1 MVIHVRRVHN
11 KCLTIGVSI
20 GNYAD
25 TKYLVGVE
33 IGKVT
38 EPPRVTVN
46 SGGRTKLEVAW
57 LEQLR
62 S

>member
-1 MVIHVRRVHN
+1 M
-11 KCLTIGVSI
+11 LTIGVSI